1 MSSLLDAMKQ
11 KWNEKISEKKCYLIK
26 LSKKKKKQMKK
37 MKVKTRKVRVEEGE
51 PPPHPLS
58 LSRDIFQMRRD
69 EGQCDKIKI
78 PTYVDIGMY
87 SV

>member
-1 MSSLLDAMKQ
+1 MLFNQ
-11 KWNEKISEKKCYLIK
+11 IK
-26 LSKKKKKQMKK
+26 LKKKEKKKKKQMKK
-37 MKVKTRKVRVEEGE
+37 MKVKIRKVRVEEGE
-51 PPPHPLS
+51 PPPSPLI
-58 LSRDIFQMRRD
+58 LSRDVFQMRRG

>member
-26 LSKKKKKQMKK
+26 LSKKKKQMKK

-51 PPPHPLS
+51 PPHPLS

>member
-1 MSSLLDAMKQ
+1 
-11 KWNEKISEKKCYLIK
+11 
-26 LSKKKKKQMKK
+26 MKK

-51 PPPHPLS
+51 PPHPLS